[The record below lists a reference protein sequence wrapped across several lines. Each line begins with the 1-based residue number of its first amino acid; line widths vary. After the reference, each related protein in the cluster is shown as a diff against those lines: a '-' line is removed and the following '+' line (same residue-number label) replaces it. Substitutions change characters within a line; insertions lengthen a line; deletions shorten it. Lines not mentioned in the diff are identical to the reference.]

1 MRELPGP
8 PGAPTVVLLHGW
20 TATADLNWFPAFVPL
35 GRKFHVVALDHRGHG
50 HGLRSRRPFKLTDC
64 ADDVAALLDT
74 LEVSTATIVGYS
86 MGGAIAQLVWRRHRP
101 RVRSLVLAATSRNFA
116 GSREEA
122 MAFMGLAGLAAVS
135 RVVPDVLR
143 RRVVHQYLGKR
154 AEKGW
159 EAWAI
164 EQVRPHD
171 WTAVLEAGRA
181 IGSFS
186 SREWIGTVD
195 VPTSVIIT
203 NDDHVVPTRR
213 QVRLAESIPDA
224 HVFRID
230 GDHDVC
236 VSGADRFV
244 PMLVDAVKATLP
256 TC

>member
-1 MRELPGP
+1 
-8 PGAPTVVLLHGW
+8 
-20 TATADLNWFPAFVPL
+20 
-35 GRKFHVVALDHRGHG
+35 
-50 HGLRSRRPFKLTDC
+50 
-64 ADDVAALLDT
+64 
-74 LEVSTATIVGYS
+74 
-86 MGGAIAQLVWRRHRP
+86 
-101 RVRSLVLAATSRNFA
+101 SRNFA
-116 GSREEA
+116 GSREET

-159 EAWAI
+159 ETWAI
-164 EQVRPHD
+164 EQVRSHD

-186 SREWIGTVD
+186 SREWIGRVD

-213 QVRLAESIPDA
+213 QIRLAESIPDA
-224 HVFRID
+224 HVYRID

-244 PMLVDAVKATLP
+244 PMLIDALKATLP
-256 TC
+256 SF